1 MHGVRARLALT
12 VVGLVAVTSLVL
24 GIGSYA
30 YVATSLRSQQL
41 DAARELTTYNVAVLA
56 VERLPDGATR
66 SDLAASRL
74 LDGFAAR
81 GIAGTLVDF
90 GDGDP
95 FASNLRAAA
104 MSGRLSPDLATIAAR
119 GDVAFERTTVGG
131 APMLITAAR
140 RPAGGPTFYF
150 LFDAAGVEDA
160 IQRLGQALL
169 VGGLVLVV
177 LAALVAR
184 FVARGLLRPVR
195 DGAGA
200 AERIAAGDLS
210 ARLDTTSGDEFAQW
224 AASFNRMAASLERHV
239 ADLRDARTRE
249 QRFVADVS
257 HELRTPLTA
266 LVAEASLLRDQLDAL
281 PATPRR
287 IGQLVAGDLD
297 RLRVLVDDLMELS
310 RFDAGAERLDRR
322 EFDVSGFVRST
333 VDARLP
339 GARVTTPAAP
349 AIVAT
354 DPRRLE
360 RVLGNLLDNAR
371 VHAGGSDVE
380 VEVRFDA
387 VEPAAGALPA
397 AAAHPTSDA
406 ALSLDEH
413 GASGAPPTPE
423 ERPISP
429 AEPGPDPRPMTLVVA
444 VADRGPGVD
453 PAEIPH
459 LFDRFH
465 KADPSRHAGGSGLGL
480 AIAREHARLLGGT
493 LAATPGT
500 GGGMRFEVRIPV
512 TRSLRNGDERVMGDD
527 QAAGQTESR
536 TEPPR

>member
-1 MHGVRARLALT
+1 MHGIRVRLALT

-56 VERLPDGATR
+56 VERLPDRATR
-66 SDLAASRL
+66 ADLAASRL

-95 FASNLRAAA
+95 YASNLQAAA

-131 APMLITAAR
+131 TPMLVTAAR

-150 LFDAAGVEDA
+150 LFDASGVEDA

-169 VGGLVLVV
+169 IGGLALVV
-177 LAALVAR
+177 LAALAAR

-195 DGAGA
+195 DGAVA
-200 AERIAAGDLS
+200 AERIAEGDLS

-239 ADLRDARTRE
+239 ADLRDAHTRE

-281 PATPRR
+281 PAAPRR
-287 IGQLVAGDLD
+287 IGELVAGDVD
-297 RLRVLVDDLMELS
+297 RLRLLVDDLMELS
-310 RFDAGAERLDRR
+310 RFDAGAERLDSRA
-322 EFDVSGFVRST
+322 FDVSGFVRST

-339 GARVTTPAAP
+339 GARVTAPAPP

-360 RVLGNLLDNAR
+360 RVLGNLLDNAL
-371 VHAGGSDVE
+371 VHAGGRDVE
-380 VEVRFDA
+380 VEVRFED
-387 VEPAAGALPA
+387 VEPA
-397 AAAHPTSDA
+397 
-406 ALSLDEH
+406 
-413 GASGAPPTPE
+413 PE
-423 ERPISP
+423 ERPASD
-429 AEPGPDPRPMTLVVA
+429 AEPGPDARPMTLVVA
-444 VADRGPGVD
+444 VADRGPGVA
-453 PAEIPH
+453 PEEIPH

-493 LAATPGT
+493 LEATAVA

-512 TRSLRNGDERVMGDD
+512 TRSLRDGDDRAMGDD
-527 QAAGQTESR
+527 HAAGQTKSR

>member
-30 YVATSLRSQQL
+30 YVAISLRSQQL

-66 SDLAASRL
+66 ADLAASRL

-95 FASNLRAAA
+95 FASNLQAAA
-104 MSGRLSPDLATIAAR
+104 MSGRLSPDLATIATR
-119 GDVAFERTTVGG
+119 GDVAFERTTIG
-131 APMLITAAR
+131 ATPMLVTAAR

-150 LFDAAGVEDA
+150 LFDASGVEDA

-177 LAALVAR
+177 LGALAAR

-224 AASFNRMAASLERHV
+224 AVSFNRMAASLERHV
-239 ADLRDARTRE
+239 ADLRDAHGRE

-266 LVAEASLLRDQLDAL
+266 LVAEASLLREQFDAL
-281 PATPRR
+281 PAAPRR
-287 IGQLVAGDLD
+287 IAELVAGDVG

-310 RFDAGAERLDRR
+310 RFDAGAERLERR
-322 EFDVSGFVRST
+322 EFDVASFVRST

-339 GARVTTPAAP
+339 DARVTAP
-349 AIVAT
+349 GAPSIVTT

-360 RVLGNLLDNAR
+360 RVLGNLLDNAM
-371 VHAGGSDVE
+371 VHAGGRDVE
-380 VEVRFDA
+380 VEVGFEEGRSPGERHQAD
-387 VEPAAGALPA
+387 EHSP
-397 AAAHPTSDA
+397 SDA
-406 ALSLDEH
+406 RPA
-413 GASGAPPTPE
+413 PE
-423 ERPISP
+423 ERSVSS
-429 AEPGPDPRPMTLVVA
+429 AEPGLDARPTTLVVA
-444 VADRGPGVD
+444 VADRGPGVP
-453 PAEIPH
+453 PADIPH

-493 LAATPGT
+493 LEATAGA

-512 TRSLRNGDERVMGDD
+512 TRSLRDGDERATGDD

-536 TEPPR
+536 TEPRR

>member
-24 GIGSYA
+24 GVGSYA

-66 SDLAASRL
+66 ADLAASRL

-95 FASNLRAAA
+95 YASNLQAAGMA
-104 MSGRLSPDLATIAAR
+104 GRLSPDLATIATR

-131 APMLITAAR
+131 TPMLVTAAR

-150 LFDAAGVEDA
+150 LFDASGVEDA

-169 VGGLVLVV
+169 VGGLVLVA
-177 LAALVAR
+177 LAALAAR
-184 FVARGLLRPVR
+184 FVARGLLRPVA
-195 DGAGA
+195 DGAAA
-200 AERIAAGDLS
+200 AERITAGDLS
-210 ARLDTTSGDEFAQW
+210 ARLDTTSGDEFARW
-224 AASFNRMAASLERHV
+224 ADSFNRMAASLEGHV
-239 ADLRDARTRE
+239 AELRDAHARE

-266 LVAEASLLRDQLDAL
+266 LVAEASLLREQLDAL
-281 PATPRR
+281 PAAPRR
-287 IGQLVAGDLD
+287 IGELVAGDVG

-322 EFDVSGFVRST
+322 RFDVSAFVRST

-339 GARVTTPAAP
+339 GARVTAP
-349 AIVAT
+349 GAPSVVAT

-371 VHAGGSDVE
+371 VHADGRDVE
-380 VEVRFDA
+380 IEVGLEGG
-387 VEPAAGALPA
+387 EPPA
-397 AAAHPTSDA
+397 DGHPADEHSPSDA
-406 ALSLDEH
+406 RPEPDERE
-413 GASGAPPTPE
+413 A
-423 ERPISP
+423 
-429 AEPGPDPRPMTLVVA
+429 TLVVA
-444 VADRGPGVD
+444 VADRGPGV
-453 PAEIPH
+453 PQAEIPH

-493 LAATPGT
+493 LEAT
-500 GGGMRFEVRIPV
+500 
-512 TRSLRNGDERVMGDD
+512 
-527 QAAGQTESR
+527 AGAGVCLTPLSKGS
-536 TEPPR
+536 PPLS

>member
-24 GIGSYA
+24 GVGSYA

-41 DAARELTTYNVAVLA
+41 DAARELTAYNVAVLA

-66 SDLAASRL
+66 ADLAASRL

-95 FASNLRAAA
+95 YASNLQAAA
-104 MSGRLSPDLATIAAR
+104 MAGHFSPDLATIAAR
-119 GDVAFERTTVGG
+119 GDVAFERTTIGG
-131 APMLITAAR
+131 TPMLVTAAR

-150 LFDAAGVEDA
+150 LFDASGVEDA
-160 IQRLGQALL
+160 IQRLGRALL

-177 LAALVAR
+177 LAALAAR

-239 ADLRDARTRE
+239 ADLRDAHTRE

-266 LVAEASLLRDQLDAL
+266 LVAEASLLREQLDAL
-281 PATPRR
+281 PAAPRR
-287 IGQLVAGDLD
+287 IGELVAGDVG
-297 RLRVLVDDLMELS
+297 RLRVLVDELMELS
-310 RFDAGAERLDRR
+310 RFDAGAERLDPR
-322 EFDVSGFVRST
+322 EFDVVAFVRST

-339 GARVTTPAAP
+339 GARVAAP
-349 AIVAT
+349 GALSIVST

-360 RVLGNLLDNAR
+360 RVLGNLLDNAM
-371 VHAGGSDVE
+371 VHAGGRDVE
-380 VEVRFDA
+380 VEVGFEEDA
-387 VEPAAGALPA
+387 EAPAHGHPVDERLP
-397 AAAHPTSDA
+397 SDA
-406 ALSLDEH
+406 RP
-413 GASGAPPTPE
+413 APDQRE
-423 ERPISP
+423 
-429 AEPGPDPRPMTLVVA
+429 ATLVVA
-444 VADRGPGVD
+444 VSDRGPGVR

-480 AIAREHARLLGGT
+480 AIAREHTRLLGGT
-493 LAATPGT
+493 LEATPRA
-500 GGGMRFEVRIPV
+500 GGGMQFEARIPV
-512 TRSLRNGDERVMGDD
+512 TRSLPDGDERAIGGV

-536 TEPPR
+536 TEPPS